1 MAKKKKLT
9 VAELKRRLIPG
20 AKIILTEFS
29 GTEINKTRSVK
40 RVATSYVALVDDD
53 LDSKKESLLLWPK
66 ASELKEVDG
75 GFRIDSKYNT
85 SIYKWVE

>member
-66 ASELKEVDG
+66 ASELKEVEG

-85 SIYKWVE
+85 SIYKWVD

>member
-20 AKIILTEFS
+20 AKIVLTEFS
-29 GTEINKTRSVK
+29 GAEMNKTRSVL
-40 RVATSYVALVDDD
+40 RVATSYVALSDDD

-85 SIYKWVE
+85 SIYKWVD

>member
-66 ASELKEVDG
+66 ASELKEVEG

>member
-20 AKIILTEFS
+20 AKVILAEFS
-29 GTEINKTRSVK
+29 GTEINKTRCVI

-85 SIYKWVE
+85 SIYKWID

>member
-20 AKIILTEFS
+20 TKILLTEFS
-29 GTEINKTRSVK
+29 GTEINKTRSVL
-40 RVATSYVALVDDD
+40 RVATSYVALSDDD

-85 SIYKWVE
+85 SIYKWVD

>member
-66 ASELKEVDG
+66 ASKLKEVEG

-85 SIYKWVE
+85 SIYKWVD

>member
-1 MAKKKKLT
+1 M
-9 VAELKRRLIPG
+9 
-20 AKIILTEFS
+20 
-29 GTEINKTRSVK
+29 NKTRSVL
-40 RVATSYVALVDDD
+40 RVATSYVALSDDD

>member
-20 AKIILTEFS
+20 AKILLTEFS

-40 RVATSYVALVDDD
+40 RVASSYVALVDDD

>member
-66 ASELKEVDG
+66 ASELKEVEG
-75 GFRIDSKYNT
+75 GFRIDSKYNS
-85 SIYKWVE
+85 SIYKWVD

>member
-20 AKIILTEFS
+20 AKILLTEFS

-40 RVATSYVALVDDD
+40 RVASSYVALVDDD

-85 SIYKWVE
+85 SIYKWVD

>member
-20 AKIILTEFS
+20 AKIVLTEFS

-66 ASELKEVDG
+66 ASELKEVEG

-85 SIYKWVE
+85 SIYKWVD